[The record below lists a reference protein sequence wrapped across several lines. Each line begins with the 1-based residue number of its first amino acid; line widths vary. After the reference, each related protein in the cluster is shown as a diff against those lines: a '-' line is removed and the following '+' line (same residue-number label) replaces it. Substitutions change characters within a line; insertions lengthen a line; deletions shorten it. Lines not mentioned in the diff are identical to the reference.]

1 MTRPGPQLEGRQ
13 RCGGSQ
19 RHHHARRSWP
29 SPGAL
34 RSPAAYGRA
43 RPWEACARRVPG
55 GPLPSVR
62 WWLPCVFDRRRAPG
76 RSVEPG
82 GGRRCRQD
90 MGSHGPLRGPRGLP
104 SLCVH
109 VLAADGSAQVPMVLG
124 PLARAGGTYTRCRVR
139 SDTPRPRVRRSAPP
153 GGPRSSPESSM
164 RRKLGRVGVSARL
177 TSSSQDGQASLGTRI
192 V

>member
-1 MTRPGPQLEGRQ
+1 MLAEFRGVPSRLSGGGCRASLTGDGPQ
-13 RCGGSQ
+13 
-19 RHHHARRSWP
+19 
-29 SPGAL
+29 GAL
-34 RSPAAYGRA
+34 WNR
-43 RPWEACARRVPG
+43 
-55 GPLPSVR
+55 
-62 WWLPCVFDRRRAPG
+62 
-76 RSVEPG
+76 G

-153 GGPRSSPESSM
+153 GVPRSSPESSM